1 MLALELRGI
10 QWLSETD
17 FADLVHDL
25 ATHQFDW
32 DPGRFGGRWSLAGAQ
47 PKAALFRDPISGQ
60 FGIPRD
66 STPTTVIV
74 KPAIT
79 GYAQHHINEALCQS
93 AASEAGLLA
102 AASEVVEIADTQVLI
117 STRYDRL
124 HDGTRWH
131 RIHQED
137 MCQAL
142 AVHPSLKYQSDGG
155 PGVGE
160 IADLL
165 NRLQIEDR
173 AVNAER
179 FFKAVAYN
187 VLIGGTDAH
196 AKNYSLVLIGSRAQV
211 SPLYDVAS
219 AAPYDQRERL
229 NSSMKIG
236 DHWKLLDVTNS
247 DWRKVGR
254 RLGIAGDQAV
264 AWVDELRYEIP
275 GAFERATTS
284 LPKGAQPEAK
294 RMAER
299 IVGHVAGTWK
309 PSLGRSAPRDEGH
322 GFFRL
327 PGAMLCGS
335 RKSGGKAGRRRA
347 GFPMPASVRQTR
359 DNKTCRC
366 LVRRSPVVLNQEKIM
381 IRSLT
386 LTVAAVTAAATLVFA
401 PSARATPGCE
411 SVPWGFLG
419 SQVRTLC
426 DGPMLADGSW
436 TRARVIWVRAHQVP
450 FTCSYSTYSS
460 SCSGGYFVDE
470 SVVSADKYPVRPDTV
485 LPDQPGY
492 LGPAGAPVQ
501 NMGTGLY

>member
-1 MLALELRGI
+1 MVARNLRVYLDGTQVGTVTQSSQGALGFSYDDEYVEQPDPTPLSLSLPVLSNRHRDKAIRAYLEGLLPDSEGARQRWAREYNVSANNPFSLLAHVGRDAAGAVQILPSDVDPADARARTGGV
-10 QWLSETD
+10 QWLSDTD

-47 PKAALFRDPISGQ
+47 PKAALFRDPTSGQ

-102 AASEVVEIADTQVLI
+102 AASEVVEIADAQVLI

-131 RIHQED
+131 RVHQED
-137 MCQAL
+137 MCQAQ

-155 PGVGE
+155 PGVGG

-165 NRLQIEDR
+165 SRLQIEDR

-179 FFKAVAYN
+179 FFKALAYN

-219 AAPYDQRERL
+219 AAPYDQCERL

-264 AWVDELRYEIP
+264 AWVDELRDQIP

-309 PSLGRSAPRDEGH
+309 PSLGR
-322 GFFRL
+322 
-327 PGAMLCGS
+327 
-335 RKSGGKAGRRRA
+335 
-347 GFPMPASVRQTR
+347 
-359 DNKTCRC
+359 
-366 LVRRSPVVLNQEKIM
+366 
-381 IRSLT
+381 
-386 LTVAAVTAAATLVFA
+386 
-401 PSARATPGCE
+401 
-411 SVPWGFLG
+411 
-419 SQVRTLC
+419 
-426 DGPMLADGSW
+426 
-436 TRARVIWVRAHQVP
+436 
-450 FTCSYSTYSS
+450 
-460 SCSGGYFVDE
+460 
-470 SVVSADKYPVRPDTV
+470 
-485 LPDQPGY
+485 
-492 LGPAGAPVQ
+492 
-501 NMGTGLY
+501 